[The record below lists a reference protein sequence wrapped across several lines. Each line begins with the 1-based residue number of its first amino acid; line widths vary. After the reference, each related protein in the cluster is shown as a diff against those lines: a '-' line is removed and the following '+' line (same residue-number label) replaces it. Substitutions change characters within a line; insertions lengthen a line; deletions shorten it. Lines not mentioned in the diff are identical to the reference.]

1 MTDKQEST
9 GSNLGRL
16 TLESVFLFVSITQIL
31 LKIALL
37 RYNLGAIQLTYL
49 KCTIHLFL
57 LQSQNCI
64 TVTIINLRTFS
75 SLQKETPQP
84 FVVTSQRPSLAA
96 ANLLSVSMDL
106 SILGILYK
114 WYHLIYGLCAW
125 LLSRHHAFKV
135 RPCCGVYQ
143 YFHFYLFLNNILSYD
158 YVTVSL
164 SIHQFMDI

>member
-1 MTDKQEST
+1 MYNSF
-9 GSNLGRL
+9 
-16 TLESVFLFVSITQIL
+16 VFIIVTELHNCHHNQFENILITPE
-31 LKIALL
+31 
-37 RYNLGAIQLTYL
+37 RNPTAISS
-49 KCTIHLFL
+49 H
-57 LQSQNCI
+57 
-64 TVTIINLRTFS
+64 VPETFW
-75 SLQKETPQP
+75 
-84 FVVTSQRPSLAA
+84 SLAA
-96 ANLLSVSMDL
+96 ANLLSISMDV
-106 SILGILYK
+106 SIPGILYK